1 VKSKFIV
8 NKNKIEKNKYFNAGS
23 KVESKKSNNRM
34 VGIYS
39 NRLNLLNLESKDKD
53 VGNITGVKNV
63 TRNNSISSEKNI
75 ITISTEEKE
84 DKN

>member
-1 VKSKFIV
+1 
-8 NKNKIEKNKYFNAGS
+8 
-23 KVESKKSNNRM
+23 M